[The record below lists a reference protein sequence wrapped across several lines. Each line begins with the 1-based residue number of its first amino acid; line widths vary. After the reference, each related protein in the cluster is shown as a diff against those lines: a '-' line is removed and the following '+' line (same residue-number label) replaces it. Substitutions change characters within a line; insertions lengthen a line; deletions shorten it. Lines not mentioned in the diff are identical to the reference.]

1 MEKENRTPGY
11 MAYIPS
17 DVRYD
22 KELKPNEKLLFG
34 EISALATAK
43 GHCWATNKYF
53 ADLYD
58 VAVETVS
65 RWISHLAV
73 KGYIKTKIVYHE
85 DGKTIKERRITVNFF
100 RNFEDEEEDGMPID
114 EKIKGIDEKI
124 NQPIDEKINQP
135 IDEKI
140 KENNTSINNTSKNNI
155 KENIKRK
162 NEVFKKPT
170 LEEIAAYIQERKSP
184 IDPEAFYAFYES
196 NGWKVGK
203 NPMKSWKMAVITW
216 EKNNYGNGKR
226 GSDPFDVRNQ
236 YWDENDPTVH

>member
-1 MEKENRTPGY
+1 MEIKPHYFVSIPAFAVLDLDLTSTEVIVYSTIYGY
-11 MAYIPS
+11 S
-17 DVRYD
+17 HGD
-22 KELKPNEKLLFG
+22 KDQWCCV
-34 EISALATAK
+34 SQSVLATWARTTERSVRRILDRLIEK
-43 GHCWATNKYF
+43 G
-53 ADLYD
+53 L
-58 VAVETVS
+58 
-65 RWISHLAV
+65 I
-73 KGYIKTKIVYHE
+73 
-85 DGKTIKERRITVNFF
+85 IKEVRNGEKGTYCAYKVFEEPITG
-100 RNFEDEEEDGMPID
+100 EDIGSTGGEDTESTPPGHSVRPPEDTASAPTSNNIYNN
-114 EKIKGIDEKI
+114 I
-124 NQPIDEKINQP
+124 N
-135 IDEKI
+135 
-140 KENNTSINNTSKNNI
+140 NNI